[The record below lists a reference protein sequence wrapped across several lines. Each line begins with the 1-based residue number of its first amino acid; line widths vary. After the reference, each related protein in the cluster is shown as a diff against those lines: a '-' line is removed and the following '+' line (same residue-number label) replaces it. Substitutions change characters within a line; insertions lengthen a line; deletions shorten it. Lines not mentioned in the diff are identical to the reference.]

1 MKLKLSMLLFS
12 TAVFCQEPK
21 TKWVK
26 DDIKCGRFTGVSCT
40 EEEINA
46 AQAIQSEIDK
56 LVQQLQKLNL
66 KIKNLEATKKCRL
79 VHIGTQDAREIDP
92 TGQWVVF
99 DQDTCKTTSKP
110 CPNTESPEL
119 EDGCIFSLGGAM
131 GALDERQFMIEF
143 FKSILSKDVTVEE
156 RELLQTAISQ
166 LEAGNEL
173 SPEIASKLMFSSTD
187 ADTSDSEDASTIQ
200 ADADYEQN
208 LNDQD
213 LLNS

>member
-1 MKLKLSMLLFS
+1 MKLKFSVLFFS
-12 TAVFCQEPK
+12 TAVFCQPL

-40 EEEINA
+40 EEEINE
-46 AQAIQSEIDK
+46 AQAIQSEIDN
-56 LVQQLQKLNL
+56 LVQQLETVEAQDEKDALNL
-66 KIKNLEATKKCRL
+66 QINNLDATKKCRL
-79 VHIGTQDAREIDP
+79 VYIGTQDAREIDP

-99 DQDTCKTTSKP
+99 DQETCRATSEP

-131 GALDERQFMIEF
+131 DAIDERQFMIEF
-143 FKSILSKDVTVEE
+143 FRSLLSKDVTAEE

-187 ADTSDSEDASTIQ
+187 ADVS
-200 ADADYEQN
+200 N
-208 LNDQD
+208 
-213 LLNS
+213 

>member
-40 EEEINA
+40 EEEINE

-56 LVQQLQKLNL
+56 LVQQLQT
-66 KIKNLEATKKCRL
+66 LEATKKCRL

-92 TGQWVVF
+92 TGQWVVY
-99 DQDTCKTTSKP
+99 DQETCRATSEP

-131 GALDERQFMIEF
+131 DAIDERQFMIEF
-143 FKSILSKDVTVEE
+143 FRSLLSKDITAEE

-173 SPEIASKLMFSSTD
+173 SPELVSKLMFSSTD
-187 ADTSDSEDASTIQ
+187 ADTSIYEDASSTQ
-200 ADADYEQN
+200 VEADNEQD

-213 LLNS
+213 LSDN